1 MWENWRRPGW
11 EQKEE
16 KTEYDVYRLSVRE
29 ILWGLCKSAA
39 VTGAF
44 AYLFYRS
51 WAGCLAWPVTAVLCL
66 KGDRKRKQKQRK
78 ERLSA
83 QFCDAIQAAASGMQ
97 AGYSVENAF
106 LEAEREIRAL
116 HGDGCEMAEELAAV
130 GKGLKNGIP
139 LEEMLIGL
147 GGRSGGGGGLEAL
160 ERVLEKC
167 PETNFIGHA
176 QAFWAGISKEGA
188 LPGESYPTG
197 KVIPGG
203 KIPELLYKYGNLYCD
218 LSANSGLNALRRDR
232 EFARNFLLEFQD
244 RCLFARD
251 KFGNELQSFLMGLD
265 LPETALSKILGG
277 NAIGLL
283 HG

>member
-147 GGRSGGGGGLEAL
+147 GGRSGVEEIRDFTEAFAAAK
-160 ERVLEKC
+160 RM
-167 PETNFIGHA
+167 G
-176 QAFWAGISKEGA
+176 
-188 LPGESYPTG
+188 
-197 KVIPGG
+197 
-203 KIPELLYKYGNLYCD
+203 GNLRAIVLRTVELTRQRMEVEQEIQTILAARKYEQKVMTLVPFILFAYLQLSSPGFFD
-218 LSANSGLNALRRDR
+218 VLYHNAAGQTVMTIALALYLSACGLS
-232 EFARNFLLEFQD
+232 ARIMD
-244 RCLFARD
+244 IRV
-251 KFGNELQSFLMGLD
+251 
-265 LPETALSKILGG
+265 
-277 NAIGLL
+277 
-283 HG
+283 

>member
-39 VTGAF
+39 VTGTF

-130 GKGLKNGIP
+130 GK
-139 LEEMLIGL
+139 ESWM
-147 GGRSGGGGGLEAL
+147 GGAVSGKFENRALSGRMAMPHRSAL
-160 ERVLEKC
+160 ENLPFR
-167 PETNFIGHA
+167 A
-176 QAFWAGISKEGA
+176 AAG
-188 LPGESYPTG
+188 
-197 KVIPGG
+197 
-203 KIPELLYKYGNLYCD
+203 
-218 LSANSGLNALRRDR
+218 
-232 EFARNFLLEFQD
+232 
-244 RCLFARD
+244 
-251 KFGNELQSFLMGLD
+251 
-265 LPETALSKILGG
+265 
-277 NAIGLL
+277 
-283 HG
+283 